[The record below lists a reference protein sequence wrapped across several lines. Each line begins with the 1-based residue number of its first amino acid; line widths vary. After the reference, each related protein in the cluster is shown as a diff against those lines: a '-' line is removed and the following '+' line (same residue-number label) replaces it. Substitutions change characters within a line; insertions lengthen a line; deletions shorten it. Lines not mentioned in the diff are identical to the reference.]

1 MTENNI
7 PVSDITDD
15 DRMWAMLAYLLSP
28 IVPIIIL
35 LMDDKKD
42 RPFIKAHNVQAL
54 IWGAVMNIIAGVLSF
69 ILVGCVLWVAYAVI
83 TIIWA
88 VKANKGE
95 LVEIPVI
102 TKFVKDQG
110 WA

>member
-1 MTENNI
+1 MAESNI
-7 PVSDITDD
+7 PNYEITDD

-54 IWGAVMNIIAGVLSF
+54 IWGAAINIIAGILSV
-69 ILVGCVLWVAYAVI
+69 IIVGCVVWVAYVII

-102 TKFVKDQG
+102 TNFVKNQG